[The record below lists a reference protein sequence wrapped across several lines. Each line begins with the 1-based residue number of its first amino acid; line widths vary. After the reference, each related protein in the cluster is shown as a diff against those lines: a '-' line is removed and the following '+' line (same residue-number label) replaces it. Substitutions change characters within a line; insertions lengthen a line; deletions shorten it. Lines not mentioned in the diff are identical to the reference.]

1 MVRLRQYRNGI
12 GVGKIAEYC
21 LVTRTTVRRWIKSGK
36 LSAVRLPS
44 GHYRISIADFRDFLK
59 RYDMPIK
66 EELLARISH
75 FKLGLR
81 RVAMVK

>member
-66 EELLARISH
+66 EELLGGAQQGGER
-75 FKLGLR
+75 
-81 RVAMVK
+81 